1 MKEAASVTQGV
12 HPDLKIE
19 ARRLL
24 DAFAERGLEARLLGG
39 IAIRMA
45 LGERFPA
52 HLEREHHDIDLICA
66 KRDGAEIEKTIA
78 ELGWEP
84 RREFN
89 ALNGARR
96 LLFEDPPTGHSI
108 DAFIETFEMCHR
120 LPLADRLGVRED
132 TLSPADLLLTKL
144 QIVELNAKDRGD
156 AYALLSGFPLAG
168 SNGNGGQVIDIDW
181 IAELAGR
188 DWGLYHTLELN
199 FERLRAGLN
208 EVELPADERER
219 IATALDAIVAAMGRA
234 PKTRGWKL
242 RARIGER
249 KRWYEEPE
257 EIG

>member
-1 MKEAASVTQGV
+1 MTQGV
-12 HPDLKIE
+12 NPNLNVE

-24 DAFAERGLEARLLGG
+24 DAFAERGLEVRLLGG
-39 IAIRMA
+39 LAIRIA
-45 LGERFPA
+45 LGERFPD
-52 HLEREHHDIDLICA
+52 HLKRDHDDIDLICS
-66 KRDGAEIEKTIA
+66 KRHGAEVERAIA

-96 LLFEDPPTGHSI
+96 LLFEDPPTGHKI
-108 DAFIETFEMCHR
+108 DTFVETFEMCHR
-120 LPLADRLGVRED
+120 LPLADQLGVRED
-132 TLSPADLLLTKL
+132 TLPPADLLLTKL
-144 QIVELNAKDRGD
+144 QIIELNAKDRGD

-168 SNGNGGQVIDIDW
+168 SNGNGGEVIDVER
-181 IAELAGR
+181 IAALAAR

-199 FERLRAGLN
+199 FERLRAGLE
-208 EVELPADERER
+208 EVELGPGERER
-219 IATALDAIVAAMGRA
+219 IATALDAIVAAMERA